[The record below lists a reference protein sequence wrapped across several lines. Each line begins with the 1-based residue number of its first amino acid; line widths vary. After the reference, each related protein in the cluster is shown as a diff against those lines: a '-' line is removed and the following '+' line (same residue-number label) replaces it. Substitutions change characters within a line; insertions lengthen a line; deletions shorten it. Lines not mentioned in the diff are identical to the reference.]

1 MHIDHHPLIQDFPE
15 LRDTLH
21 NLRTHDHHFARLCS
35 EYEEL
40 DKRICR
46 IEDDVET
53 ASDEELI
60 QSKLERVTRKD
71 ELYRLMKKSSEATCC
86 GGCGK

>member
-21 NLRTHDHHFARLCS
+21 NLRAQDHHFARLCN

-46 IEDDVET
+46 IEDGVEKI
-53 ASDEELI
+53 SDEALL
-60 QSKLERVTRKD
+60 QFKQERVTRKD
-71 ELYRLMKKSSEATCC
+71 ELYRLMKKSTEATCC

>member
-1 MHIDHHPLIQDFPE
+1 MHVDHHPLAQDFPE

-21 NLRTHDHHFARLCS
+21 ALRAQDHHFARLCN

-46 IEDDVET
+46 IEDDIEPT
-53 ASDEELI
+53 GDEVLTHLK
-60 QSKLERVTRKD
+60 QERVTRKD
-71 ELYRLMKKSSEATCC
+71 ELYRLMKNSHEPTCC

>member
-1 MHIDHHPLIQDFPE
+1 MHIDHHPLVQDFPE

-21 NLRTHDHHFARLCS
+21 SLRTQDHHFARLCN

-46 IEDDVET
+46 IEDDVEKT
-53 ASDEELI
+53 SDEELI
-60 QSKLERVTRKD
+60 QFKQERVARKD
-71 ELYRLMKKSSEATCC
+71 ELYRLMKKSTEATCC